1 MIDFLTKLTQL
12 KKTGSWGKVFIPLK
26 SEFHDQISKLEVELR
41 SSLNLKRK

>member
-12 KKTGSWGKVFIPLK
+12 KTGSWGKVFIPLK
-26 SEFHDQISKLEVELR
+26 SEFQDKISKLEVESR